1 MSSFHAKKKNQKD
14 KNGSIEQNMER
25 DELVDEITDMD
36 DDEKMENLG
45 KTIDYIK
52 DGGEIFKIS

>member
-1 MSSFHAKKKNQKD
+1 
-14 KNGSIEQNMER
+14 MER
-25 DELVDEITDMD
+25 NELVDEITDMD